1 VDLQGSCIAF
11 LEGREIFGPKSSDRE
26 PVSISVVEVNGT
38 VYSRLLFGSARCFV
52 TRNAS
57 ETHCSFPVSALGVR
71 YSNGRISVSRP
82 SVFHRT
88 NQTLGPT
95 SLPRENPAYLKQQC
109 ERDMIS
115 IVICTYNNAPLLH
128 TTLQSVLSQAGRDS
142 IPHEVIVVDNNSS
155 DNTREVVTAFRQ
167 EDTRIRYVHE
177 SRQGLSHARNR
188 GMAEALGDVV
198 SYIDDDV
205 LLCAQWLENVVTA
218 FSECDCEI
226 VGGRCLLSLPHKPP
240 AWFYKELEHLL
251 SMVDHGDERL
261 ITSSE
266 PLYGLN
272 FSIRKETL
280 RRVGGF
286 DPKLGRQRRTLLSGE
301 EREVLHRVR
310 MNGGTAVYEPRAL
323 LYHIVNKERLTAKWF
338 FRRKWAQGRSD
349 MRCSGKLNIA
359 RHLLRIVRSFGG
371 LLFVPL
377 SRGERKALAFRRLL
391 HISYL
396 AGSLFE
402 GGRRLTA
409 GAIGNFRAA
418 EKTNR
423 RGG

>member
-1 VDLQGSCIAF
+1 
-11 LEGREIFGPKSSDRE
+11 
-26 PVSISVVEVNGT
+26 
-38 VYSRLLFGSARCFV
+38 
-52 TRNAS
+52 
-57 ETHCSFPVSALGVR
+57 
-71 YSNGRISVSRP
+71 
-82 SVFHRT
+82 
-88 NQTLGPT
+88 
-95 SLPRENPAYLKQQC
+95 
-109 ERDMIS
+109 M
-115 IVICTYNNAPLLH
+115 
-128 TTLQSVLSQAGRDS
+128 
-142 IPHEVIVVDNNSS
+142 
-155 DNTREVVTAFRQ
+155 
-167 EDTRIRYVHE
+167 
-177 SRQGLSHARNR
+177 
-188 GMAEALGDVV
+188 
-198 SYIDDDV
+198 
-205 LLCAQWLENVVTA
+205 
-218 FSECDCEI
+218 
-226 VGGRCLLSLPHKPP
+226 
-240 AWFYKELEHLL
+240 
-251 SMVDHGDERL
+251 
-261 ITSSE
+261 
-266 PLYGLN
+266 
-272 FSIRKETL
+272 
-280 RRVGGF
+280 
-286 DPKLGRQRRTLLSGE
+286 
-301 EREVLHRVR
+301 R